1 MLDNGGD
8 SVVLVSTI
16 PSAFIVADDLV
27 HQPQPLSAA
36 ARADVPRCSGPGP
49 RAGGPATVLSDNQS
63 VPSPDRRSSDD
74 CSEITSTVADDPAA
88 FAPVGSPSAASA
100 SPPPDYGK
108 QSATAEV
115 CEVVGSKLA
124 STCEQSATASRAV
137 TSTAE
142 LITSAMTSTSVT
154 ATTTTTSQQ
163 IGRQKKSLEMVVN
176 LLKRPSTSSTSSS
189 SSSATTTTCSA
200 AEPARASS
208 LPIVTSSSMVPTS
221 GHAMLNGGAGDDSVG
236 LSLLQ
241 RLVAMP
247 PSAYWQPPVPTSSH
261 FRFRSASML
270 PAARSAETGPPIKQ
284 LKHMCKNVR
293 SFVPSAARRASQWQH
308 PALNMLFG
316 TAPRVPVT
324 RHRAAA
330 PPPPRAAVA
339 YRGACVRSHFSRPR
353 FHAPAAAH
361 VATSGVSRER
371 KQCSDGELSAL
382 MRVLLEASGN
392 SCHTPV
398 SSSSSSPSFPS
409 TADLWKAAIN

>member
-1 MLDNGGD
+1 MLDNRGD

-27 HQPQPLSAA
+27 PQPQTLSAA
-36 ARADVPRCSGPGP
+36 ARADVPRCSGLAP
-49 RAGGPATVLSDNQS
+49 RAGGSTAIPNDDQS
-63 VPSPDRRSSDD
+63 AASPDRRSSDD
-74 CSEITSTVADDPAA
+74 CSEITSTVADEPAA
-88 FAPVGSPSAASA
+88 FAPFGSPSAASA

-124 STCEQSATASRAV
+124 STREQPATASGAV

-176 LLKRPSTSSTSSS
+176 LLKRPSTSSTTSSS
-189 SSSATTTTCSA
+189 SSLTTTCSA

-208 LPIVTSSSMVPTS
+208 LPVVTSSSIVPTS
-221 GHAMLNGGAGDDSVG
+221 GHVMLNGGAGDDSVG

-316 TAPRVPVT
+316 TAPRVPVI

-330 PPPPRAAVA
+330 PPPPRAAAA
-339 YRGACVRSHFSRPR
+339 YRGACVRSQDFSRPR
-353 FHAPAAAH
+353 FHAPATR

-392 SCHTPV
+392 SCHT
-398 SSSSSSPSFPS
+398 SASSSSPSPTFPS